1 MSENK
6 KDYTVD
12 VVLALLFLVL
22 VIVMAVLSVYLFCQ
36 EMIPGAVYSTT
47 VTIVAVVVRCFFVQ

>member
-12 VVLALLFLVL
+12 VVLSLLCLVL
-22 VIVMAVLSVYLFCQ
+22 IIVFAVMSVYLFCQ
-36 EMIPGAVYSTT
+36 GMIYGAVYSTT